1 MKANEA
7 CASTGCGVHE
17 WIWIR
22 SQARCARRSTYG
34 KPFLSR
40 KANDMSLA
48 AADIPTALPPCVSLP
63 RKSLIVA
70 GMCAV
75 LLGTYIEV
83 LPLCSRADFASR
95 ADITGTSWLRG
106 SDKFLDGL
114 PRRAL
119 FCQSQP
125 LFFVDAFFDTSA
137 RPPTRLRR
145 IAARNC
151 PQLAH
156 PAVVLDVTTLPVR
169 EFSSTAKS
177 RLTGSHFARPRSKI
191 AAA

>member
-1 MKANEA
+1 MKADEA
-7 CASTGCGVHE
+7 CASAGCGVHV

-48 AADIPTALPPCVSLP
+48 AADIPTARPALCFAAAKISYRRRHVC
-63 RKSLIVA
+63 R
-70 GMCAV
+70 

-83 LPLCSRADFASR
+83 LPLCRRADFASR

-125 LFFVDAFFDTSA
+125 LFFADAFFHTSA

-145 IAARNC
+145 VAARNC

-156 PAVVLDVTTLPVR
+156 PAVVLDVTILPVR